1 MYLSHYNLNLKP
13 FQIST
18 DPRFLWLG
26 ENHKE
31 AFATLKYGIMD
42 NKGFLL
48 LTGDVGTGK
57 TTLINALINSLGDN
71 VIAATVPDPNLEKL
85 DFLNYIA
92 TAFRIDKNFSTKG
105 EFLSYFERF
114 LKAAY
119 AKNKKVL
126 LIIDES
132 QRLNHIL
139 LEEIR
144 LLSNIEKQT
153 TKLLNI
159 FFVGQNEFND
169 LLWEPR
175 NRALRQRIT
184 INYNVYALS
193 EKETGEYIRHRLK
206 VAGTEKEIFTPDAIR
221 EIAHFSA
228 GFPRTINIISDHA
241 LLTGYVRG
249 IQRITAEIVRDCA
262 EDLRIPQKS
271 NVRKEKP
278 VELKAVK
285 EKPEQAAAVIPVEPV
300 QHQRGKPF
308 LKAAV
313 IAMFF
318 LVAGYFYYFDEAN
331 ALLDRVYQGWREQ
344 KKFAGHFSVKT
355 PGKQN
360 GIAVSNDP
368 DSHLLPA
375 ESGGIPLDENEAF
388 SKKNAKKGG
397 MESSDDNKN
406 IGKALVRAANSPETA
421 EGYLTKETFRKSE
434 DSRRKSAQQLSESIR
449 QKGEKVAELTSI
461 LEKKL
466 VVNFQNNSNDLS
478 SDDVERLS
486 KIAAVLTH
494 YPDLSINIVGY
505 TDSSGVFSYNKSLS
519 RFRANIVKSF
529 LVGKGVRQ
537 EQITAIGMGS
547 INPVDSN
554 ETLSGRSS
562 NRRVEIEFD
571 YDRGR

>member
-1 MYLSHYNLNLKP
+1 
-13 FQIST
+13 
-18 DPRFLWLG
+18 
-26 ENHKE
+26 
-31 AFATLKYGIMD
+31 MD

-71 VIAATVPDPNLEKL
+71 VIAATVPDPNLEKF

-92 TAFRIDKNFSTKG
+92 TVFRIDKKFSSKG

-132 QRLNHIL
+132 QRLNHVL

-184 INYNVYALS
+184 LNYNVYALS

-206 VAGTEKEIFTPDAIR
+206 VAGTEKEFFTPDAIR

-228 GFPRTINIISDHA
+228 GFPRTINIICDHA

-249 IQRITAEIVRDCA
+249 TQRITAGIIRDCA

-278 VELKAVK
+278 VELKAV
-285 EKPEQAAAVIPVEPV
+285 EKKSEKAAAAIPEEPV
-300 QHQRGKPF
+300 QHWKEKSF

-313 IAMFF
+313 IALFF
-318 LVAGYFYYFDEAN
+318 LIAGYSYYFNEAN
-331 ALLDRVYQGWREQ
+331 ALFDRVYQGWRKQ
-344 KKFAGHFSVKT
+344 KIVAGHFSVKT

-360 GIAVSNDP
+360 EIAVSNDP
-368 DSHLLPA
+368 DSHSLPA
-375 ESGGIPLDENEAF
+375 ESGGILLEEDKAF
-388 SKKNAKKGG
+388 LKKHAKQGG
-397 MESSDDNKN
+397 MKNSADDQNT
-406 IGKALVRAANSPETA
+406 GKAPAPSVNSPETA
-421 EGYLTKETFRKSE
+421 EGYSA
-434 DSRRKSAQQLSESIR
+434 KSAQQLSESIR

-466 VVNFQNNSNDLS
+466 VVNFPNNSNDLS
-478 SDDVERLS
+478 DNDVERLS

-494 YPDLSINIVGY
+494 YPDLSVNIVGY